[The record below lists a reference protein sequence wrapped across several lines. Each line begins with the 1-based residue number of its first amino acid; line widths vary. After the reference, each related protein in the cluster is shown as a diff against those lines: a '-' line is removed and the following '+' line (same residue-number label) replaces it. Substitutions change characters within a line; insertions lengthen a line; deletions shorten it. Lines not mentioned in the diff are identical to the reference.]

1 MVSAI
6 KGVLV
11 TTDEQ
16 VREIIKSF
24 NAQSAPDKRFLVG
37 EISPTQLLI
46 KADAVDRVRA
56 EVKKYS
62 EALHF
67 EVEKNQ

>member
-6 KGVLV
+6 KGVLL
-11 TTDEQ
+11 TTDVQ
-16 VREIIKSF
+16 LKEIIKSF
-24 NAQSAPDKRFLVG
+24 NAQSEPDKRFLIADV
-37 EISPTQLLI
+37 SSTQLFV
-46 KADAVDRVRA
+46 KADAVDRIRK

-67 EVEKNQ
+67 EVEKTQ

>member
-1 MVSAI
+1 MVQAI
-6 KGVLV
+6 KGVLI

-16 VREIIKSF
+16 LREIIKSF
-24 NAQSAPDKRFLVG
+24 NAQSTPDKRFLVG

-46 KADAVDRVRA
+46 KADAVERVRA